1 VPAWLRDR
9 MERWVGDAEKWARSP
24 AAKTWGDVIRRIAEG
39 KRSGEN
45 IVSGALNRTRGL
57 GSYLPR
63 VGDYVPRITPPRLP
77 SVRLPSVA
85 GGTMPSAAGVGS
97 FLQTALLMLGIGVL
111 VVVLWRGAGWAQ
123 AVAEARR
130 KAWRLGPWPV
140 TIDGVRTREH
150 LVRAFEYLSLLL
162 LGRPAQTRHHL
173 ALARDIGQQPD
184 VWPEER
190 RESADAL
197 AALYEQARYAPPAD
211 DLSEQQL
218 EQARRELRRLAGG
231 AA

>member
-1 VPAWLRDR
+1 
-9 MERWVGDAEKWARSP
+9 MERWAGDAEKWAKTP
-24 AAKTWGDVIRRIAEG
+24 AAKTWTDVIRRIAEG
-39 KRSGEN
+39 KRGGEN
-45 IVSGALNRTRGL
+45 IVSGAISRTRGL

-63 VGDYVPRITPPRLP
+63 VGDYVPRVTPPRLP
-77 SVRLPSVA
+77 TVRLPSLS
-85 GGTMPSAAGVGS
+85 GGAMPSAAGVGS
-97 FLQTALLMLGIGVL
+97 FLQTALVMLVLGVL
-111 VVVLWRGAGWAQ
+111 VVLLWRGAGWAQ
-123 AVAEARR
+123 AIAEARR

-140 TIDGVRTREH
+140 TIDGVRTREQ

-162 LGRPAQTRHHL
+162 LGRPALTRHHL
-173 ALARDIGQQPD
+173 ALGRDIGEQPD
-184 VWPEER
+184 MRPEER